1 MDKELIDAQASAIC
15 VACRRMTIQHLRALQ
30 HSVDQAFATPAV
42 FGWDR
47 KAAGYADV
55 LNVLADAADDA
66 LTARVLSGGVGLVYD
81 LMVAVGPAV
90 DGMTAS
96 SCRRLIALLRAGDAD
111 GAALELEKQL
121 RVLHFMWR
129 LATCS
134 TQRASRDAL
143 TRPI

>member
-1 MDKELIDAQASAIC
+1 MNKELIEAQVSAIC
-15 VACRRMTIQHLRALQ
+15 IACGRMTVSHLSALQ

-47 KAAGYADV
+47 RAAGYAEI
-55 LNVLADAADDA
+55 LNVLADAAADDA
-66 LTARVLSGGVGLVYD
+66 ITAQVLSGGVGLVYD

-96 SCRRLIALLRAGDAD
+96 SCRRLLAHLRAGDAE
-111 GAALELEKQL
+111 GVALELEKQL

-129 LATCS
+129 LATCGPHC
-134 TQRASRDAL
+134 ASV
-143 TRPI
+143 T